1 MSKVDTKV
9 PGDATKDGEGEFI
22 QVRKKSERI
31 TSTGGGDKH
40 SGTDRRKNNKSRS
53 RNNSIGEGK
62 PSKARYRVRCLLIP
76 GFVKLSTIYLKIAS
90 IIR

>member
-62 PSKARYRVRCLLIP
+62 PSKARYRVGAYLFQVLLNCLP
-76 GFVKLSTIYLKIAS
+76 FV
-90 IIR
+90 

>member
-40 SGTDRRKNNKSRS
+40 SGTDRRKNNKSR
-53 RNNSIGEGK
+53 
-62 PSKARYRVRCLLIP
+62 
-76 GFVKLSTIYLKIAS
+76 
-90 IIR
+90 